1 MDDKDKKIEELE
13 FRLQAEIDSKDFWI
27 REANRNS
34 QRAEKLRALLKQ
46 VIDELW
52 ESNLGY

>member
-46 VIDELW
+46 VIDEL
-52 ESNLGY
+52 